1 MFIVDITEAPS
12 VPGGPLII
20 TDTTKNSMTLA
31 WQPPVSDGGAAITG
45 YAIEKRDVGGVAGW
59 TRVERVK

>member
-1 MFIVDITEAPS
+1 MLSFLAVEAPS
-12 VPGGPLII
+12 QPGGPLII
-20 TDTTKNSMTLA
+20 TEVMKNSMTLA

-45 YAIEKRDVGGVAGW
+45 YIIERRDVAGVAGW